1 MSKVAVK
8 RLTTVRLNPEDFE
21 KVKKLTDREQTTPA
35 EVIRK
40 AVHIGIVSLP
50 GGEEEDALIRRR
62 LAQKVKDIDGE
73 SFLKALKKEF
83 HLS

>member
-8 RLTTVRLNPEDFE
+8 RLTTVRLNPADYE
-21 KVKKLTDREQTTPA
+21 KVKKLAEREQTTPT

-40 AVHIGIVSLP
+40 AVHIGIVSLL
-50 GGEEEDALIRRR
+50 GGEEEDTLIRRR
-62 LAQKVKDIDGE
+62 LGQKVKDIDGE
-73 SFLKALKKEF
+73 SFLRALKKEF